1 MSLVEEAKKPNRDT
15 LITCPVAILK
25 GVVAVTTVASLKHL
39 FDLYWILIIEIKESQ
54 RGAVQETSFV
64 PLTQLIEDERPQEL

>member
-1 MSLVEEAKKPNRDT
+1 MSLIEEAKEPNGDT

-39 FDLYWILIIEIKESQ
+39 FDLYRILIIEIKESQ

-64 PLTQLIEDERPQEL
+64 PLAKLIEDKCPQEL

>member
-1 MSLVEEAKKPNRDT
+1 MSLVEETKEPYRDT

-39 FDLYWILIIEIKESQ
+39 FDLHGILIIEIKESQ
-54 RGAVQETSFV
+54 RRAIQETSFV
-64 PLTQLIEDERPQEL
+64 PLAQLIEDERPQEL

>member
-1 MSLVEEAKKPNRDT
+1 MSLVEETEEPYRDT

-39 FDLYWILIIEIKESQ
+39 FDLYRILIIEIKESQ
-54 RGAVQETSFV
+54 RRAIQETSFV
-64 PLTQLIEDERPQEL
+64 PLAQLIEYEGTQ